1 MMDDYFIAWWNLE
14 NLFDVENSTQ
24 RSDRLKEILK
34 EELIGWNDEVL
45 NNKIS
50 QLAKVV
56 SKMNDGKGP
65 DILGVCEVEDGPVIN
80 KLVKKIQESV
90 PRDYKVEHE
99 QYDDKRG
106 IEIGFIFDASK
117 FEIPKDSKTGTGL
130 VFSHHVLREQATR
143 NILQVNIKIKNSNT
157 VIVLIGNHWP
167 SRTTGELQTEPY
179 RCAAA
184 DALSY
189 FHKRILEEQGEDTP
203 IIVMG
208 DFNDM
213 PFSRSLMDYAFST
226 PYIEQVSKSE
236 HVPFFYNLMWPL
248 IGQGFGTFYFG
259 KKEPDPCHNKYTTYP
274 NMLDQFM
281 VSKSI
286 AFEKRISIKKDSVRV
301 NKVIGEYTLFEEK
314 YSYEMPKKFGRPTK
328 CGNPSDEMNKE
339 GFSDHFPI
347 SLIIQE
353 GR

>member
-1 MMDDYFIAWWNLE
+1 MIDDYYIAWWNLE

-34 EELIGWNDEVL
+34 EELLGWNDEVL

-56 SKMNDGKGP
+56 SRMNDGNAP

-80 KLVKKIQESV
+80 KLVNKIKEVV
-90 PRDYKVEHE
+90 PRDYKVVTE

-106 IEIGFIFDASK
+106 IEIGFIFDGSK
-117 FEIPKDSKTGTGL
+117 FEIAKHSKTGTDL
-130 VFSHHVLREQATR
+130 VFSHHVLREEATR
-143 NILQVNIKIKNSNT
+143 NILQANLIMKKSNT
-157 VIVLIGNHWP
+157 HIVLIGNHWP
-167 SRTTGELQTEPY
+167 SRTIGELQTEPY
-179 RCAAA
+179 RFAAG

-189 FHKRILEEQGEDTP
+189 FHERILEEHGEDMP

-213 PFSRSLMDYAFST
+213 PFNRSLMDYAFST
-226 PYIEQVSKSE
+226 PYKEQLAKSE
-236 HVPFFYNLMWPL
+236 HTPFFYNLMWPL
-248 IGQGFGTFYFG
+248 ITQGFGTYYFG
-259 KKEPDPCHNKYTTYP
+259 KKEPDPCHDKYTTYP

-286 AFEKRISIKKDSVRV
+286 ACEKRIRVKRDSVRV
-301 NKVIGEYTLFEEK
+301 NKVIGEYNLFEEK
-314 YSYEMPKKFGRPTK
+314 YSYEVPKKFGRPTK
-328 CGNPSDEMNKE
+328 CGEVSEVNKD

-347 SLIIQE
+347 SFILQE

>member
-1 MMDDYFIAWWNLE
+1 MEEYFIAWWNLE

-24 RSDRLKEILK
+24 RPGRLKEILK
-34 EELIGWNDEVL
+34 EELMGWNDEVL

-56 SKMNDGKGP
+56 SKMNDGNGP

-80 KLVKKIQESV
+80 KLVNKIKELV
-90 PRDYKVEHE
+90 PRDYKVVHE

-106 IEIGFIFDASK
+106 IEISFIFDPSK
-117 FEIPKDSKTGTGL
+117 FEIAKDSRTGTDL
-130 VFSHHVLREQATR
+130 VFSHHVLREEATR
-143 NILQVNIKIKNSNT
+143 NILQVNLKNKKFKHFQGL
-157 VIVLIGNHWP
+157 VGNHWP
-167 SRTTGELQTEPY
+167 SRTIGELQTEPY
-179 RCAAA
+179 RVAAA

-189 FHKRILEEQGEDTP
+189 FHKRILEEHGDDTP

-213 PFSRSLMDYAFST
+213 PFNRSLMDYAFST
-226 PYIEQVSKSE
+226 PYKEQVAKSE
-236 HVPFFYNLMWPL
+236 HIPFFYNLMWPL
-248 IGQGFGTFYFG
+248 ITQGFGTYYFG
-259 KKEPDPCHNKYTTYP
+259 KKEPDPCHDKYTTYP

-286 AFEKRISIKKDSVRV
+286 AFEKRISVKKDSVTV
-301 NKVIGEYTLFEEK
+301 NKVIGEYSLFEERH
-314 YSYEMPKKFGRPTK
+314 SYEVPKKFGRPTK
-328 CGNPSDEMNKE
+328 CGEPSEMNKE

-347 SLIIQE
+347 CLVIQE
-353 GR
+353 P

>member
-1 MMDDYFIAWWNLE
+1 MQEYFIAWWNLE

-24 RSDRLKEILK
+24 RSGRLKEILK
-34 EELIGWNDEVL
+34 EELMGWNDEVL

-50 QLAKVV
+50 QLAKAV
-56 SKMNDGKGP
+56 SKMNDANGP

-80 KLVKKIQESV
+80 KLVNKIKEMV
-90 PRDYKVEHE
+90 ARDYKVVHE

-106 IEIGFIFDASK
+106 IEISFIFDPSK
-117 FEIPKDSKTGTGL
+117 FEIAKDSRTGTDL
-130 VFSHHVLREQATR
+130 VFSHHVLREESTR
-143 NILQVNIKIKNSNT
+143 NILQVNLKIKNSNT
-157 VIVLIGNHWP
+157 SIVLVGNHWP
-167 SRTTGELQTEPY
+167 SRTIGELQTEAY
-179 RCAAA
+179 RVAAA

-189 FHKRILEEQGEDTP
+189 FHKRILEEHGDDTP

-226 PYIEQVSKSE
+226 PYKEQVAKSE

-248 IGQGFGTFYFG
+248 ITQGFGTYYFE
-259 KKEPDPCHNKYTTYP
+259 KKEPDPCHDKYTTYS

-286 AFEKRISIKKDSVRV
+286 AFEKRISVKRNSVTV
-301 NKVIGEYTLFEEK
+301 NKVIGEYSLFEERH
-314 YSYEMPKKFGRPTK
+314 SYEVPKKFGRPTK
-328 CGNPSDEMNKE
+328 CGEPSEMNKE

-353 GR
+353 P

>member
-34 EELIGWNDEVL
+34 EELIGWNEEVL

-56 SKMNDGKGP
+56 SKMNDGNGP

-80 KLVKKIQESV
+80 KLVNKIKDMV
-90 PRDYKVEHE
+90 PRDYKVVSE

-117 FEIPKDSKTGTGL
+117 FEVAKDSKTGMEL
-130 VFSHHVLREQATR
+130 VFSHHVLREEATR
-143 NILQVNIKIKNSNT
+143 NILQANLKIKNSNT
-157 VIVLIGNHWP
+157 HIVLIGNHWP
-167 SRTTGELQTEPY
+167 SRTIGELQTEPY
-179 RCAAA
+179 RFAAA

-189 FHKRILEEQGEDTP
+189 FHKRILEEHGEDTP

-213 PFSRSLMDYAFST
+213 PFNRSLMDYAFST
-226 PYIEQVSKSE
+226 PYKEQVAKSE
-236 HVPFFYNLMWPL
+236 HIPFFYNLMWPL
-248 IGQGFGTFYFG
+248 ITQGFGTYYFG
-259 KKEPDPCHNKYTTYP
+259 KKEPDPCHDKYTTYP

-286 AFEKRISIKKDSVRV
+286 AFEKRIRVKKDSVKV
-301 NKVIGEYTLFEEK
+301 NKVIGEYSLFEQR
-314 YSYEMPKKFGRPTK
+314 YSYEVPKKFGRPTK
-328 CGNPSDEMNKE
+328 CAEPSEMNNE

-353 GR
+353 A